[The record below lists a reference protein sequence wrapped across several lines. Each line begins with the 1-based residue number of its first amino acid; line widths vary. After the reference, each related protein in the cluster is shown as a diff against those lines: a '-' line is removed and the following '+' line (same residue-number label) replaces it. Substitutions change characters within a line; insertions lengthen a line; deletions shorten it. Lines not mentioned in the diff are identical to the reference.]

1 MSPLKLLLFLFLA
14 FFAVV
19 ISVAVYVN
27 SVVSDNLPSVDQLE
41 NPRQAFATQVLS
53 ADGELL
59 DHFFEQRRVS
69 LPFDSIP
76 KDFINGLISVEDREF
91 YEHWGVHT
99 GRVFKAL
106 VKNVMAGRVKE
117 GASTITMQLSRN
129 LFYGQDKKLDR
140 KIKEAFAA
148 MQIERKYTKNEILT
162 MYANTV
168 AFGRGAY
175 GINVASQVYF
185 GKSPSDLTLAECAY
199 LVGILKAPEHYNG
212 LKNMDKAIG
221 RRNLVLSMMEDQGY
235 ITYAEFADATQ
246 EEISL
251 SSGKIKKNLG
261 GMLAPHFVE
270 NIRQDLRRQKDDEL
284 QGYDL
289 YRDGLIIYTTL
300 NSKIQRYANEVVN
313 EHLGTFQKKFDK
325 EWRWSRN
332 KKLLNTILNEAVKDR
347 AEYIAADKNKKKS
360 IKKRL
365 LSDKGFVDSVKN
377 AATTLQCGLVVLNPK
392 TGAILAMVGASPK
405 FMKENPD
412 AKYSLNHATQIKRQP
427 GSCFKP
433 IVYASALQQG
443 LTPESVIKCG
453 PFEYTDPYTE
463 EVWKPRGTGHCE
475 TEDDVRTLYQALA
488 GSINTVAARLITEV
502 TTPNQ
507 VKNLARRMGIRSSLQ
522 AVPSLALGSGGEV
535 KPIEIISAFGT
546 FPNEGI
552 HVDSYYI
559 TSIEDQF
566 GNIIQTKDK
575 GIQASDVLS
584 PDIARDMVFMMKGV
598 VDYGTGRGVRKYFN
612 GVDACGKTGTTND
625 YTDAWFIGYTPEL
638 VAGVWVGFDDNRVTF
653 QSGIGYAASAA
664 APIFGKLMA
673 KIYAD
678 EKLNYTQKK
687 FKFLVADS
695 LDAERKKEMIDGI
708 NVPVSQPDTIQQAE
722 NRERPVNDSN
732 TKKFPKLKL
741 EDTNAVKRK
750 NN

>member
-1 MSPLKLLLFLFLA
+1 MSPLKLLLYLFLA
-14 FFAVV
+14 FFAVFA
-19 ISVAVYVN
+19 SVAIYVN

-53 ADGELL
+53 VDGELL

-76 KDFINGLISVEDREF
+76 KNFIHALISVEDREF
-91 YEHWGVHT
+91 YDHWGVHVT
-99 GRVFKAL
+99 RIFKAM
-106 VKNVMAGRVKE
+106 VKNIMAGRIRE
-117 GASTITMQLSRN
+117 GASTLTMQLSRN

-148 MQIERKYTKNEILT
+148 MQIERKYTKDEILT

-185 GKSPSDLTLAECAY
+185 GKSPGELSLAQCGF

-212 LKNMDKAIG
+212 LKNHEKALS
-221 RRNLVLSMMEDQGY
+221 RRNLVLSMMESQGY
-235 ITYAEFADATQ
+235 ITYTDFVEATK

-270 NIRQDLRRQKDDEL
+270 NIRQDLRKQKNDDL
-284 QGYDL
+284 AGYDL

-300 NSKIQRYANEVVN
+300 DSRIQRFANEVI
-313 EHLGTFQKKFDK
+313 EDHMTTMQKKFKK

-332 KKLLNTILNEAVKDR
+332 KKLLNKLLTSAVNDR
-347 AEYIAADKNKKKS
+347 AEYIAADKKS
-360 IKKRL
+360 RKSVKKRL
-365 LSDKGFVDSVKN
+365 LKNKAFVDSVKN
-377 AATTLQCGLVVLNPK
+377 AATTIQCGLVVIDPK
-392 TGAILAMVGASPK
+392 TGSILAMVGASPK

-433 IVYASALQQG
+433 IVYSSALQKG

-453 PFEYTDPYTE
+453 PFEYIDPYTE
-463 EVWKPRGTGHCE
+463 EVWTPRGTGHCE
-475 TEDDVRTLYQALA
+475 DENDVRTLYQALA

-502 TTPNQ
+502 TTPND
-507 VKNLARRMGIRSSLQ
+507 VKNLARRMGIRSTLQ
-522 AVPSLALGSGGEV
+522 AVPSLALGAGGEV
-535 KPIEIISAFGT
+535 RPIEMVSAFGT
-546 FPNEGI
+546 FPNQGI

-566 GNIIQTKDK
+566 GNIIQTKEK

-584 PDIARDMVFMMKGV
+584 PEIARDMVFMMKGV
-598 VDYGTGRGVRKYFN
+598 IDYGTGRRVRKYFK
-612 GVDACGKTGTTND
+612 GIDACGKTGTTND
-625 YTDAWFIGYTPEL
+625 YTDAWFVGYTPEL

-664 APIFGKLMA
+664 APVFGKLMA

-678 EKLNYTQKK
+678 SSLNYKQKK

-695 LDAERKKEMIDGI
+695 LDTVKRAEMIHRI
-708 NVPVSQPDTIQQAE
+708 NEIDHPATDSVQAE
-722 NRERPVNDSN
+722 VTQSAVVD
-732 TKKFPKLKL
+732 TAQKKKIPKLPKL
-741 EDTNAVKRK
+741 ETTDKKKK
-750 NN
+750 N